1 MGSDSHN
8 GKKLEK
14 QKSVKEITERFEE
27 NAREN
32 KQKEET
38 NEAQKRERVQI
49 MKREVVPLNH
59 NSNRLSQR
67 YRDFREAIKTDYDA
81 QIKEQNTRNILTN
94 QCEYKCA
101 NELTKCSD
109 STTSPEN
116 IGILVRQSVE
126 NMHATITD
134 IILDNDL
141 MVVKDKQENIE
152 SYFDNRVYDRM
163 NALDFQGLNASA
175 RSNRKKNKEVILNAL
190 YEMITNS
197 MNKRDADLTEASNLS
212 ASNYNP
218 YLI

>member
-1 MGSDSHN
+1 M
-8 GKKLEK
+8 
-14 QKSVKEITERFEE
+14 
-27 NAREN
+27 
-32 KQKEET
+32 
-38 NEAQKRERVQI
+38 
-49 MKREVVPLNH
+49 
-59 NSNRLSQR
+59 
-67 YRDFREAIKTDYDA
+67 
-81 QIKEQNTRNILTN
+81 TN

-134 IILDNDL
+134 IMLDNNL

-163 NALDFQGLNASA
+163 NALDFQGLNASG
-175 RSNRKKNKEVILNAL
+175 RSNRKINKEAILSEL
-190 YEMITNS
+190 YIIITDS
-197 MNKRDADLTEASNLS
+197 MNKRDAAQIETPTLS